1 MNMNIDEATSEDI
14 GDEGTLEE
22 GFTLEDVNTALKSFG
37 EKAPGASGISKLYLT
52 QAPENIKQSL
62 TMVYNVALALGH
74 FPGRFKHAQVV
85 MIPKKA
91 NAVTVNEYR
100 PSSLLE
106 VLGKILELLLNDS
119 AAILGR

>member
-1 MNMNIDEATSEDI
+1 M

-22 GFTLEDVNTALKSFG
+22 GFTLDDVNIALKSFG

-74 FPGRFKHAQVV
+74 FPCASGDDPEEDGRCVSKRISTNF
-85 MIPKKA
+85 P
-91 NAVTVNEYR
+91 T
-100 PSSLLE
+100 
-106 VLGKILELLLNDS
+106 
-119 AAILGR
+119 